1 MFEPFLFLAR
11 KRNASAKKK
20 CCSLRSPN
28 GSKGRSPPLISF
40 ALCAQKKKLCNFPI
54 DFVYCRENRYSEFL
68 FYLTHQNSCS
78 SANIGRANVVCRV
91 RWANIW
97 TRSVHYITLLCIWP
111 HIIYYFTY
119 NRCLNHFF
127 FLLEKETLHL
137 WPHLQG
143 VCNIKLLVLP

>member
-1 MFEPFLFLAR
+1 MVRVNQINLFWLTYNVNKLLSCDVYAPANFILNLR
-11 KRNASAKKK
+11 FKMKKP
-20 CCSLRSPN
+20 CY
-28 GSKGRSPPLISF
+28 
-40 ALCAQKKKLCNFPI
+40 FPV
-54 DFVYCRENRYSEFL
+54 DFVYFRENRYSEFL
-68 FYLTHQNSCS
+68 FYLTVQKSWS

-91 RWANIW
+91 RWAIIW